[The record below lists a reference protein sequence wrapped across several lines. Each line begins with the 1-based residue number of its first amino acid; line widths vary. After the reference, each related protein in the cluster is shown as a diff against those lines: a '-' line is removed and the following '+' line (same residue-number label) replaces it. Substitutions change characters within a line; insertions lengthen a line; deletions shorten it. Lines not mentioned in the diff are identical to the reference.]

1 MQKRRVMFKSLYV
14 TINLWHNITSAP
26 LSTKNS
32 YCTVILCNFHN
43 LYSHFTF
50 SWHEM
55 LEGWPI
61 ELSFPS
67 PGHHVRNAHGQR
79 WLLQVGIVE
88 PPSGSK
94 FIIQACDVARTCENL
109 DDKYLQRDCEHG
121 HAVDCSKIHLL
132 LVTSCYTFWPLNDN
146 LPLTSVSSSHRSCPS
161 FVLALTVFFFWA
173 SNLKKKRNNTQDW
186 LWHATCRQ
194 LVPSAKQGSPCSHL
208 HNFWLAHARSKC
220 PYLAGSSDLED
231 DSGRETRCE
240 SPTTAKQMQSIG
252 TKEQHSP
259 PLRKQTNSEDAEKG
273 SRKITR
279 RLSGSSPHLR
289 RVYIDIWNRANQQY

>member
-161 FVLALTVFFFWA
+161 FVLALTVFFFLSFKPEEKTEQHTRLA
-173 SNLKKKRNNTQDW
+173 LACHVQAARAFSKAGQPLF
-186 LWHATCRQ
+186 
-194 LVPSAKQGSPCSHL
+194 PSAQ
-208 HNFWLAHARSKC
+208 F
-220 PYLAGSSDLED
+220 LAGPCAIKMSVSSGILRLGGWQWEGNKMRK
-231 DSGRETRCE
+231 SHHGKANAINRNKGAALSTTTETNKFWRCWE
-240 SPTTAKQMQSIG
+240 
-252 TKEQHSP
+252 
-259 PLRKQTNSEDAEKG
+259 
-273 SRKITR
+273 
-279 RLSGSSPHLR
+279 
-289 RVYIDIWNRANQQY
+289 RVQENN